1 MLSYILITFLIRSL
15 FLFFPFALGYFG
27 NVRKQT
33 FEIFDTEANV
43 LEAFEF
49 CKVNGMVKANT
60 NPFTFKYVRAKLQEF
75 GWLVFDK
82 KKTLLQSSVLD
93 ASQFLLSFLFV
104 NVFSVS
110 LI

>member
-1 MLSYILITFLIRSL
+1 M
-15 FLFFPFALGYFG
+15 FFHFALGYFG

-75 GWLVFDK
+75 GWLVTHICSLMK
-82 KKTLLQSSVLD
+82 K
-93 ASQFLLSFLFV
+93 
-104 NVFSVS
+104 
-110 LI
+110 

>member
-75 GWLVFDK
+75 GWLVTHICSLMK
-82 KKTLLQSSVLD
+82 K
-93 ASQFLLSFLFV
+93 
-104 NVFSVS
+104 
-110 LI
+110 